1 MKGIFQCFATESGAS
16 TMIQYLILNSLGMFR
31 RGSQSYKEN
40 YIKNG
45 KMQGLACDC
54 QELFLERATI
64 GFSADFI
71 CFKFLSTATRYFR
84 GLSLISHYCLVKT
97 YPGTSL
103 VLHG

>member
-1 MKGIFQCFATESGAS
+1 MKCIFQCFAIESGAS
-16 TMIQYLILNSLGMFR
+16 TTIQYLILNSLGMLR
-31 RGSQSYKEN
+31 RGSQSHKEN
-40 YIKNG
+40 YIMNG

-64 GFSADFI
+64 AFSADFI
-71 CFKFLSTATRYFR
+71 CFKFLSTATRSFHD
-84 GLSLISHYCLVKT
+84 LSLISHYCLVKT